1 MIPTTTRATTAIS
14 TIITAVLHSQDLIHR
29 LLISTVAIARCHSQ
43 VTCLQTLVTTTHIT
57 ETPIILSTL
66 WCMQWWVDFLKWATA
81 QILLLLPLSKEISQW
96 VNQEWMDLPPDQM
109 ELISYQ
115 DQIALICS
123 LICLARTVQ
132 ILWITRV
139 HVIQNNSIMDHLMVT
154 ITLIMTT
161 MAIIII
167 PISETI
173 LLIMDLTI
181 LDLAVMDSAAMN
193 LHLTF

>member
-1 MIPTTTRATTAIS
+1 
-14 TIITAVLHSQDLIHR
+14 
-29 LLISTVAIARCHSQ
+29 
-43 VTCLQTLVTTTHIT
+43 
-57 ETPIILSTL
+57 
-66 WCMQWWVDFLKWATA
+66 
-81 QILLLLPLSKEISQW
+81 
-96 VNQEWMDLPPDQM
+96 
-109 ELISYQ
+109 
-115 DQIALICS
+115 
-123 LICLARTVQ
+123 
-132 ILWITRV
+132 
-139 HVIQNNSIMDHLMVT
+139 MVT